1 MAVAELMAICSVIN
15 TCCDAVKKCAETGRD
30 LESIGQQLAR
40 LGTAQV
46 DLQVYKNKKGS
57 SLSYE
62 ESIQLALQKKQI
74 DEKMSEIKDL
84 FYWSGNADYYDMA
97 IKAMADAR
105 VARIK
110 EIKEKAAQRKRVMKY
125 AAYGFLG
132 FLVFTAAFLAL
143 LIGIKAYAS
152 ELEPWKNT
160 LHGIVYSYGI
170 IY

>member
-84 FYWSGNADYYDMA
+84 FYWSMDGQMKVKTYTDWGLLES
-97 IKAMADAR
+97 
-105 VARIK
+105 
-110 EIKEKAAQRKRVMKY
+110 EI
-125 AAYGFLG
+125 
-132 FLVFTAAFLAL
+132 VFVD
-143 LIGIKAYAS
+143 K
-152 ELEPWKNT
+152 K
-160 LHGIVYSYGI
+160 
-170 IY
+170 